1 MVRTFCDRCGRVVAG
16 VSRLGSATVCAEDE
30 RGSKVVKLDFCAYC
44 ADWAVNTLMRRT
56 MLGKGEEKQER
67 AMDKL
72 EFDLTAGKLR
82 RKGEEDEKNAK
93 KDAKKDGVAW
103 TAELLRKEEKSAPT
117 PPEQKLVVKGP
128 GAAEK
133 RAIFEK
139 LLRYKE
145 TTGPGWAVRIGK
157 ATGGKVNSEVVRAI
171 VTDGLVADMAVWR
184 GIAKAIETLRKE
196 ERETK

>member
-1 MVRTFCDRCGRVVAG
+1 MVRTFCDRCGRVITG
-16 VSRLGSATVCAEDE
+16 VSRLGSATVRAEDE
-30 RGSKVVKLDFCAYC
+30 RGSEVVKLDFCAYC

-67 AMDKL
+67 AMDNL

-82 RKGEEDEKNAK
+82 RKGEGYKKSTK
-93 KDAKKDGVAW
+93 KDSVAW

-139 LLRYKE
+139 LLHYKQ
-145 TTGPGWAVRIGK
+145 TTGPGWALRIEKASGGAVSSETVRSIVVDGVVVDIAAWRKIGK
-157 ATGGKVNSEVVRAI
+157 AIDAMKTAGAS
-171 VTDGLVADMAVWR
+171 
-184 GIAKAIETLRKE
+184 AK
-196 ERETK
+196 

>member
-1 MVRTFCDRCGRVVAG
+1 MVRVYCDRCGRVITGMSAHERVSVTASGAG
-16 VSRLGSATVCAEDE
+16 GGEIA
-30 RGSKVVKLDFCAYC
+30 KLDFCTYC
-44 ADWAVNTLMRRT
+44 ADWAINTLMRRT

-82 RKGEEDEKNAK
+82 RKGEEDEKN
-93 KDAKKDGVAW
+93 AKKDGVAW

-145 TTGPGWAVRIGK
+145 TTGPGWAVRIEKASGGAVSSETVRSIVVDGVVVDIAAWRKIGK
-157 ATGGKVNSEVVRAI
+157 AIDAI
-171 VTDGLVADMAVWR
+171 KTAGASA
-184 GIAKAIETLRKE
+184 T
-196 ERETK
+196 

>member
-1 MVRTFCDRCGRVVAG
+1 MVRTFCDRCGRAIEG
-16 VSRLGSATVCAEDE
+16 MSRLGSATVCAEDE
-30 RGSKVVKLDFCAYC
+30 RGSEVVKLDFCAYC

-82 RKGEEDEKNAK
+82 RKGEGDK
-93 KDAKKDGVAW
+93 KSTKKDGAAW
-103 TAELLRKEEKSAPT
+103 TAELLRKEEKSVPT

-145 TTGPGWAVRIGK
+145 TTGPGWAIRIEKASGGAVSSETVRSIVVDGVVVDIAAWRKIGK
-157 ATGGKVNSEVVRAI
+157 AIDAMKTAGASA
-171 VTDGLVADMAVWR
+171 T
-184 GIAKAIETLRKE
+184 
-196 ERETK
+196 

>member
-1 MVRTFCDRCGRVVAG
+1 MPNIKGR
-16 VSRLGSATVCAEDE
+16 
-30 RGSKVVKLDFCAYC
+30 
-44 ADWAVNTLMRRT
+44 
-56 MLGKGEEKQER
+56 
-67 AMDKL
+67 
-72 EFDLTAGKLR
+72 
-82 RKGEEDEKNAK
+82 
-93 KDAKKDGVAW
+93 
-103 TAELLRKEEKSAPT
+103 
-117 PPEQKLVVKGP
+117 

-133 RAIFEK
+133 KVIFDE

-145 TTGPGWAVRIGK
+145 RTGAGWAVRIGK

>member
-1 MVRTFCDRCGRVVAG
+1 M
-16 VSRLGSATVCAEDE
+16 SRLGSATVCAEDE
-30 RGSKVVKLDFCAYC
+30 RGSEVVKLDFCAYC

-82 RKGEEDEKNAK
+82 RKGEGDK
-93 KDAKKDGVAW
+93 KSTKKDGAAW
-103 TAELLRKEEKSAPT
+103 TAELLRKEEKSVPT

-145 TTGPGWAVRIGK
+145 TTGPGWAIRIEKASGGAVSSETVRSIVVDGVVVDIAAWRKIGK
-157 ATGGKVNSEVVRAI
+157 AIDAMKTAGASA
-171 VTDGLVADMAVWR
+171 T
-184 GIAKAIETLRKE
+184 
-196 ERETK
+196 

>member
-1 MVRTFCDRCGRVVAG
+1 MVRTFCDRCGRAIEG
-16 VSRLGSATVCAEDE
+16 LSRLGSATVRAEDE
-30 RGSKVVKLDFCAYC
+30 RGSEVVKLDFCAYC
-44 ADWAVNTLMRRT
+44 ADWAVNRLLRKTLT
-56 MLGKGEEKQER
+56 EQHENEQTGER

-93 KDAKKDGVAW
+93 KDGVAW
-103 TAELLRKEEKSAPT
+103 TAELLRKEEKSVPT

-145 TTGPGWAVRIGK
+145 TTGPGWAMHIEKASGGAVSSETVRSIVVDGVVVDIAAWRKIGK
-157 ATGGKVNSEVVRAI
+157 AIDAMKTAGAS
-171 VTDGLVADMAVWR
+171 
-184 GIAKAIETLRKE
+184 AK
-196 ERETK
+196 

>member
-16 VSRLGSATVCAEDE
+16 VSKLGSMTVRAENE
-30 RGSKVVKLDFCAYC
+30 RGGEIVTLDFCAFC
-44 ADWAVNTLMRRT
+44 ADWAIGTLMRRT

-82 RKGEEDEKNAK
+82 RKGEEDEKN
-93 KDAKKDGVAW
+93 AKKDGVAW

>member
-1 MVRTFCDRCGRVVAG
+1 MVRTFCDRCGRAIEG
-16 VSRLGSATVCAEDE
+16 LSRLGSATVCAEDE

-82 RKGEEDEKNAK
+82 RKGEEGEKN
-93 KDAKKDGVAW
+93 AKKDGVAW

-145 TTGPGWAVRIGK
+145 TTGPGWAMRIEKASGGAVSSETVRSIVVDGVVVDIAAWRKIGK
-157 ATGGKVNSEVVRAI
+157 AIDAMKTAGASA
-171 VTDGLVADMAVWR
+171 T
-184 GIAKAIETLRKE
+184 
-196 ERETK
+196 

>member
-1 MVRTFCDRCGRVVAG
+1 MVRTFCDRCGRAIEG
-16 VSRLGSATVCAEDE
+16 PSRLGSATVCAEDE

-82 RKGEEDEKNAK
+82 KKGKK
-93 KDAKKDGVAW
+93 KDGGKDGVAW
-103 TAELLRKEEKSAPT
+103 TADILRREEEAAVEPKT
-117 PPEQKLVVKGP
+117 EQKPKLSVKGP

-133 RAIFEK
+133 RDIFEK
-139 LLRYKE
+139 LLHYKE
-145 TTGPGWAVRIGK
+145 KAGPGWAMRIEKASGGAVGSETVRSIVVDGVVVDIAAWRKIGK
-157 ATGGKVNSEVVRAI
+157 A
-171 VTDGLVADMAVWR
+171 
-184 GIAKAIETLRKE
+184 IEKLQT
-196 ERETK
+196 EREGTK

>member
-1 MVRTFCDRCGRVVAG
+1 MVRTFCDRCGRVITG
-16 VSRLGSATVCAEDE
+16 VSRLGSATVRAEDE
-30 RGSKVVKLDFCAYC
+30 RGSEVVKLDFCAYC
-44 ADWAVNTLMRRT
+44 ADWAINTLMWRT

-82 RKGEEDEKNAK
+82 RKGEGDKKSTK
-93 KDAKKDGVAW
+93 KDSVAW

-139 LLRYKE
+139 LLHYKE
-145 TTGPGWAVRIGK
+145 KTGPGWAGRIEKASGGAISSETVRSIVVDGVVVDIAAWRKIGK
-157 ATGGKVNSEVVRAI
+157 AIDAMKTAGVSA
-171 VTDGLVADMAVWR
+171 T
-184 GIAKAIETLRKE
+184 
-196 ERETK
+196 